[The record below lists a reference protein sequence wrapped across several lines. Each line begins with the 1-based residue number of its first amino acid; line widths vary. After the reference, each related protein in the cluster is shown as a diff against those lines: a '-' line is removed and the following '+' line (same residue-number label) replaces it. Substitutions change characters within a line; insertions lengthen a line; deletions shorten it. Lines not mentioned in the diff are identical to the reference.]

1 MTSDHAAQHPANQ
14 QGAPLTVDY
23 VAKNASHVIVS
34 MRGLNGQSAESWAN
48 AIGIRYVTPN
58 REWFPGSPGKVHDG
72 FYGVFKD
79 VREEVL
85 KHVEAACDGG
95 LKQVLVAGHSMGG
108 AVGQLLAAYLQKQ
121 LKVTVTAR
129 MFGPARV
136 GNQAWAKYVDATLP
150 GGRYSYMTIFDDIV
164 PHLPPM
170 WLDYRHPANE
180 VWMMHTDKPDE
191 WRACEGQ
198 ENENCS
204 DSISDKGEATI
215 TTAHLGPYAGVM
227 MECD

>member
-1 MTSDHAAQHPANQ
+1 MDIYTAAQRANL
-14 QGAPLTVDY
+14 PDY
-23 VAKNASHVIVS
+23 VAQNASHVIVS
-34 MRGLNGQSAESWAN
+34 MRGLNGQSAESWTN
-48 AIGIRYVTPN
+48 ALGISYVTPDKA
-58 REWFPGSPGKVHDG
+58 WFPGSPGKVHDG

-79 VREEVL
+79 VRVEVL
-85 KHVEAACDGG
+85 KHVEAACEGG

-108 AVGQLLAAYLQKQ
+108 AVGELLAVYLQKQ
-121 LKVTVTAR
+121 LGVTVTAK

-150 GGRYSYMTIFDDIV
+150 GRYAFMTIFDDIV

-170 WLDYRHPANE
+170 WLDYRHPSNE
-180 VWMMHTDKPDE
+180 VWMMHTDKPQE
-191 WRACEGQ
+191 WRVCEGQ

-215 TTAHLGPYAGVM
+215 TKAHVGPYAGIM